1 MIVVRAQSL
10 FKKHL
15 YYERGQEFSRVDDFC
30 HSKVN
35 LCFVR
40 KYLAP
45 YRSKIQNILK
55 QVLEVRKFQFLK

>member
-1 MIVVRAQSL
+1 MCMIVVRAQSL
-10 FKKHL
+10 FKKYL
-15 YYERGQEFSRVDDFC
+15 RYERGQEFSRVDDFC

-45 YRSKIQNILK
+45 YRFKI
-55 QVLEVRKFQFLK
+55 

>member
-15 YYERGQEFSRVDDFC
+15 CYERGQEFSRVDDFC
-30 HSKVN
+30 HSKVICV
-35 LCFVR
+35 LLR

-45 YRSKIQNILK
+45 YRSKI
-55 QVLEVRKFQFLK
+55 